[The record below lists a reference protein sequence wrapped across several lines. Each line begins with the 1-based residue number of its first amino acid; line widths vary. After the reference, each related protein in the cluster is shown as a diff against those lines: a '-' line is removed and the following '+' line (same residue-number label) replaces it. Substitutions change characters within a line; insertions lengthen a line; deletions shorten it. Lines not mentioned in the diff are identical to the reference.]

1 MIREVVG
8 NEYGW
13 NRGNRKNTMLDQE
26 GMEKSDRKKVEKYLK
41 SMSLMSESQMLRKI
55 IENLIEDEMTETKL
69 TVQSES
75 IIYCDMDG
83 VLVDFENSTVELV
96 NQLLAGEPVPGVYP
110 DKKYFR
116 LLRKVEEELGPDFEL
131 SSGSDLS
138 IKSVRNFMFYV
149 ISIDPGGFYGSLPP
163 LDDGVNQL
171 WPYLN
176 GTGHSVKLLTAGV
189 SGKPGSSTSEEGKR
203 AWAMENLKPPPGEV
217 IQTPAKQKSESAL
230 TGDVPHVLIDDKNS
244 TIQSWNDT
252 GGIGILHIPGGS
264 ASTIAQLREIGL

>member
-1 MIREVVG
+1 
-8 NEYGW
+8 
-13 NRGNRKNTMLDQE
+13 
-26 GMEKSDRKKVEKYLK
+26 
-41 SMSLMSESQMLRKI
+41 
-55 IENLIEDEMTETKL
+55 MTETKL